1 MKKWE
6 KVFHASGDQKKA
18 VVGILISD
26 KRGFKP
32 NMVTRNH
39 CCIKGVSSSRGYD
52 ICKYYASSIRAPKCR
67 KQILTNPKEEAYNNA
82 VTMMLLLFSH

>member
-1 MKKWE
+1 MGVPEKISFKNTHRLKMKKWE

-18 VVGILISD
+18 VVSILISD

-39 CCIKGVSSSRGYD
+39 C
-52 ICKYYASSIRAPKCR
+52 
-67 KQILTNPKEEAYNNA
+67 
-82 VTMMLLLFSH
+82 

>member
-39 CCIKGVSSSRGYD
+39 CCIKGVSSSRR
-52 ICKYYASSIRAPKCR
+52 CNNHKYINTQHQS
-67 KQILTNPKEEAYNNA
+67 T
-82 VTMMLLLFSH
+82 

>member
-18 VVGILISD
+18 VVSILISD

-39 CCIKGVSSSRGYD
+39 C
-52 ICKYYASSIRAPKCR
+52 
-67 KQILTNPKEEAYNNA
+67 
-82 VTMMLLLFSH
+82 